1 PTPSKVLTEVSG
13 LSAAVLIR
21 AIARRG
27 LLIRD
32 HPADGLLGNPEVLS
46 GGLEI
51 DVGLKLISHT
61 NTSFKVRGRR
71 PTRPIFRTARGGA
84 RRTVYSNWTT
94 LSARTTF
101 LSRANTLF
109 DSQPSRCLHRTRTA
123 LAFSHSSSHPCRGAP
138 DQQRPHPPLK
148 SLSVPQ
154 RTRSGTR

>member
-1 PTPSKVLTEVSG
+1 MLTEVSG

-21 AIARRG
+21 DIARRG

-71 PTRPIFRTARGGA
+71 PTRPIFRTARGGHGGQST
-84 RRTVYSNWTT
+84 RTGQLY
-94 LSARTTF
+94 LPE
-101 LSRANTLF
+101 
-109 DSQPSRCLHRTRTA
+109 QPSC
-123 LAFSHSSSHPCRGAP
+123 PG
-138 DQQRPHPPLK
+138 
-148 SLSVPQ
+148 
-154 RTRSGTR
+154 RTRSSTASLQGACTEREQP

>member
-1 PTPSKVLTEVSG
+1 MLTEVSG

-27 LLIRD
+27 LLIQD

-71 PTRPIFRTARGGA
+71 PTRPIFRTARGGTEDSLLELDNSICPNNLLVQGEHA
-84 RRTVYSNWTT
+84 LRQPAFKVPAPN
-94 LSARTTF
+94 
-101 LSRANTLF
+101 AN
-109 DSQPSRCLHRTRTA
+109 
-123 LAFSHSSSHPCRGAP
+123 
-138 DQQRPHPPLK
+138 
-148 SLSVPQ
+148 SLSLLPLIEPPVAVS
-154 RTRSGTR
+154 RIDSSNIRH